1 METCS
6 ILGHHPAMTVPHP
19 SIGELLRLWRERRR
33 LSQLALALDVGIS
46 QRHLSFV
53 ESGRSR
59 PSRDVVLRL
68 AEHLQVPLR
77 EQNAMLVAAGHAPA
91 FTDRPLASPDMVR
104 VRSLIERVLKGH
116 EPHPALAL
124 DRGWQILAMNRTV
137 AMLTEGVDPT
147 LLEGEVNALRLT
159 LHPLGLATRI
169 VNFAA
174 WRGHILR
181 RLSHD
186 IDLSADRRLI
196 ELLEELKSYPAP
208 CQASAWRVPATPD
221 IAVPLILESPG
232 GPLSFLNA
240 TTIFGTAVDVTLADL
255 AIETFLPA
263 DERTASALSRYGQS
277 YD

>member
-1 METCS
+1 METRS
-6 ILGHHPAMTVPHP
+6 ILDHHPAMIVPLP

-91 FTDRPLASPDMVR
+91 FTDRPLASSDMVQ
-104 VRSLIERVLKGH
+104 VRSLIERILKGH
-116 EPHPALAL
+116 EPHPALVL
-124 DRGWQILAMNRTV
+124 DRGWKLFVMNRTV
-137 AMLTEGVDPT
+137 AMLTEGVDPS

-159 LHPLGLATRI
+159 LHPLGLAPRI

-181 RLSHD
+181 RLSHG
-186 IDLSADRRLI
+186 IDLNADRRLI

-208 CQASAWRVPATPD
+208 CQAAAWRAPVAPD
-221 IAVPLILESPG
+221 IAVPLILDSPG
-232 GPLSFLNA
+232 GPLSFLSA

-255 AIETFLPA
+255 VIV
-263 DERTASALSRYGQS
+263 
-277 YD
+277 